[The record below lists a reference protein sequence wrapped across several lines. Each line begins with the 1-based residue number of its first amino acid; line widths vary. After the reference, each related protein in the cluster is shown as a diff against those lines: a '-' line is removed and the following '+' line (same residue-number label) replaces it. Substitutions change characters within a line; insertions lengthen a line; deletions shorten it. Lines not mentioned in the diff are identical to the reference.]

1 MTTAAAM
8 KKHLIF
14 DFGAVVFR
22 WQPVDLLQRVLP
34 RHAPD
39 AGSAKA
45 LAERIFQG
53 YSGPWGRFDL
63 GTIEVPALVDALV
76 AQADLPPDDVRALIA
91 AVPHALEP
99 LADTQSLIERLRAA
113 GHRLFYLSNMPAPFA
128 DHLEATH
135 GFLRYFE
142 AGVFSGRVQLAKPDP
157 AIFQLALQRF
167 GIEAADAV
175 FLDDHLANVDA
186 ARALGLGAVLF
197 EHATQAE
204 AKLRELGV
212 ALDAA

>member
-1 MTTAAAM
+1 M

-39 AGSAKA
+39 ADAARA
-45 LAERIFQG
+45 LAGRIFQG

-63 GTIEVPALVDALV
+63 GTIEVPALIDALV
-76 AQADLPPDDVRALIA
+76 DQAGLTAAEVRTLLA
-91 AVPHALEP
+91 AIPSALEP
-99 LADTQSLIERLRAA
+99 LADTLALIERLRAA

-135 GFLRYFE
+135 GFLRHFE
-142 AGVFSGRVQLAKPDP
+142 AGVFSGRVQLAKPDA

-167 GIEAADAV
+167 GIDAADAV
-175 FLDDHLANVDA
+175 FLDDHPANVDA
-186 ARALGLGAVLF
+186 ARALGIGAVLF
-197 EHATQAE
+197 EHAAQAE
-204 AKLRELGV
+204 AELRANGL
-212 ALDAA
+212 L